1 MTTTTNLIERLWAS
15 DAANELTN
23 EAARALEAQGKQIEH
38 WKTARESAMF
48 AGEQMLEK
56 LKEQAKQI
64 EKTKQYAVR
73 FAPDYPGIEK
83 AEPWEQLYA
92 LVTTLEGTLA
102 ANDDLHKKIEALQAD
117 AKRYRWLR
125 DVGDASFMALGK
137 RPNVRFTHEID
148 AAIDLARKGTV

>member
-1 MTTTTNLIERLWAS
+1 MTTTNLIELA
-15 DAANELTN
+15 DAYAKAEQHDYLTGEGTAEVHRAELL
-23 EAARALEAQGKQIEH
+23 AAIEAQAKQIEH

-48 AGEQMLEK
+48 AGEQMLDK

-64 EKTKQYAVR
+64 FDLQK
-73 FAPDYPGIEK
+73 
-83 AEPWEQLYA
+83 EQDENAQRY
-92 LVTTLEGTLA
+92 LEQ
-102 ANDDLHKKIEALQAD
+102 IEALQAD

-148 AAIDLARKGTV
+148 AAIDLVRKGNV